1 MDQRPLVNIREV
13 VFDPVTR
20 AFRLQF
26 VRGGSATLRL
36 ETLDIERQ
44 VLDVTLDSVGADM
57 PFAAL
62 RSMFVTEINNDVA
75 HLGWRLK
82 GGQSWERTPLMDFKR
97 ASAVEVWA
105 GRLVPSRHNTSAP
118 DMIFRDFKGR

>member
-1 MDQRPLVNIREV
+1 
-13 VFDPVTR
+13 
-20 AFRLQF
+20 
-26 VRGGSATLRL
+26 
-36 ETLDIERQ
+36 
-44 VLDVTLDSVGADM
+44 VLDVTLDPAVNDM

-82 GGQSWERTPLMDFKR
+82 GAPTWERSPIMDFKR
-97 ASAVEVWA
+97 ANAVEVWA

-118 DMIFRDFKGR
+118 DMVFRDFAR

>member
-1 MDQRPLVNIREV
+1 M
-13 VFDPVTR
+13 
-20 AFRLQF
+20 
-26 VRGGSATLRL
+26 
-36 ETLDIERQ
+36 
-44 VLDVTLDSVGADM
+44 LDVTLDPPVGGDL

-75 HLGWRLK
+75 HLGWRVK
-82 GGQSWERTPLMDFKR
+82 GAKSWERQLLMDFKR

-118 DMIFRDFKGR
+118 DMVFRDFGR

>member
-1 MDQRPLVNIREV
+1 
-13 VFDPVTR
+13 T
-20 AFRLQF
+20 
-26 VRGGSATLRL
+26 RGGSATLRL
-36 ETLDIERQ
+36 EALDIDRQ
-44 VLDVTLDSVGADM
+44 MLDVTLEPVGDL

-75 HLGWRLK
+75 QLGWRVK
-82 GGQSWERTPLMDFKR
+82 GGQGWERTGIMDFKR

-118 DMIFRDFKGR
+118 DTVFRAFRKEWTFPSQLSAKPPPRP